1 MEDKKDLEKKMDLPE
16 SKLKES
22 SRRKR
27 LLLVGALTLFLLLGV
42 VVSFAVFL
50 TLKETAA
57 VPSKDRLVDVNL
69 GEGDSLTYRVDQD
82 IEMNT
87 GAFTHKGKVFT
98 N

>member
-1 MEDKKDLEKKMDLPE
+1 MDLPD

-27 LLLVGALTLFLLLGV
+27 LLLVGALTLFLFLGV
-42 VVSFAVFL
+42 VVSFTVFL
-50 TLKETAA
+50 TLRETAA

-69 GEGDSLTYRVDQD
+69 DERDSLTYRVDQD

-87 GAFTHKGKVFT
+87 GAFTHQGEVFT

>member
-1 MEDKKDLEKKMDLPE
+1 MDLPD

-50 TLKETAA
+50 TLRETAA
-57 VPSKDRLVDVNL
+57 VPSKDLLVDVNL
-69 GEGDSLTYRVDQD
+69 DEGDSLTYRVDQD

-87 GAFTHKGKVFT
+87 GAFTHQGEVFT

>member
-1 MEDKKDLEKKMDLPE
+1 MDLPD

-27 LLLVGALTLFLLLGV
+27 LLLVGALTLFLFLGV
-42 VVSFAVFL
+42 VVSFTVFL
-50 TLKETAA
+50 PLRETAA
-57 VPSKDRLVDVNL
+57 VHSKDGPRLVDVNL
-69 GEGDSLTYRVDQD
+69 DERDSLTYRVDQD

-87 GAFTHKGKVFT
+87 GGFTHQGEVFT